1 MKTAEELFDE
11 YADTVVDSDYDR
23 LMYKKY
29 FQEAFKE
36 HDKEIVKMI
45 DDKILKRK
53 KKIKPYGIDDYIDA
67 LREIKNEIEK
77 K

>member
-1 MKTAEELFDE
+1 MKK
-11 YADTVVDSDYDR
+11 VDQLWSEHKETIFGYN
-23 LMYKKY
+23 LMDS
-29 FQEAFKE
+29 FNFMDALKE